1 MADKFEPPSGHTKSG
16 WCPVKQRFADG
27 IASRRLRDLHVAP
40 RELSADGCAFLE
52 RVRSGAYTEVR
63 KELLKKPE
71 LVLMCVPAAPAHLV
85 AEDPQ
90 TPPQWT
96 WSVLHEAIQKCNGS
110 APNDSSMETF
120 RVLLEHCALL
130 KINIDKTLPNSSK
143 TWATPLHQACWRGSR
158 PAIQGLLDAGADPF
172 AKTCG
177 GFLPIHNICCRR
189 APAYTDTTIVLW
201 MIDRMIS
208 HHGNVE
214 AVCTRLIDAS
224 PKEFRARNGYDND
237 LLLQHLATKLGTAAP
252 LIRDQ
257 VPVISDRGPVVTY
270 VDLDDP
276 VRGDALFQ

>member
-1 MADKFEPPSGHTKSG
+1 MLCDRCKECGVADKFEPPSGHTKSG

-27 IASRRLRDLHVAP
+27 IANRRLRDLHVAP
-40 RELSADGCAFLE
+40 RELRADGCAFLE

-71 LVLMCVPAAPAHLV
+71 LILMCVPAAPAHLV

-158 PAIQGLLDAGADPF
+158 PAIQGLLVRRRGRSFCKDMRRILADSQHV
-172 AKTCG
+172 
-177 GFLPIHNICCRR
+177 LPPSTSVHRYDHR
-189 APAYTDTTIVLW
+189 A
-201 MIDRMIS
+201 
-208 HHGNVE
+208 
-214 AVCTRLIDAS
+214 
-224 PKEFRARNGYDND
+224 
-237 LLLQHLATKLGTAAP
+237 
-252 LIRDQ
+252 
-257 VPVISDRGPVVTY
+257 
-270 VDLDDP
+270 LDDRP
-276 VRGDALFQ
+276 DDLTSW

>member
-1 MADKFEPPSGHTKSG
+1 M
-16 WCPVKQRFADG
+16 KQRFADG
-27 IASRRLRDLHVAP
+27 IANRRLRDLHVAP
-40 RELSADGCAFLE
+40 RELRADGCAFLE

-71 LVLMCVPAAPAHLV
+71 LILMCVPAAPAELV
-85 AEDPQ
+85 AADPQ

-96 WSVLHEAIQKCNGS
+96 WSVLHEVIRRCTDS
-110 APNDSSMETF
+110 PNDSSMETF
-120 RVLLEHCALL
+120 RVLLEHCELL
-130 KINIDKTLPNSSK
+130 KINIDKTLPNLSK

-177 GFLPIHNICCRR
+177 GFLPIHNMCCRR
-189 APAYTDTTIVLW
+189 APAHTDTTILLW

-214 AVCTRLIDAS
+214 AVCKRLIDAS

>member
-1 MADKFEPPSGHTKSG
+1 MRQF
-16 WCPVKQRFADG
+16 R
-27 IASRRLRDLHVAP
+27 
-40 RELSADGCAFLE
+40 SA
-52 RVRSGAYTEVR
+52 T
-63 KELLKKPE
+63 
-71 LVLMCVPAAPAHLV
+71 
-85 AEDPQ
+85 
-90 TPPQWT
+90 
-96 WSVLHEAIQKCNGS
+96 
-110 APNDSSMETF
+110 
-120 RVLLEHCALL
+120 ALL
-130 KINIDKTLPNSSK
+130 LMIAPWKPSACCSNTARFSRS
-143 TWATPLHQACWRGSR
+143 TSTRRSRTPLR
-158 PAIQGLLDAGADPF
+158 PGQLLCTRHAGAVVVLRFKDFSFDAGADPF

-177 GFLPIHNICCRR
+177 GFLPIHNMCCRR